1 VKNPL
6 TFDRIASSTFLLTFL
21 SLLDAHPLLAQVAS
35 DPEAPNM
42 ANAAAEVERANPSLT
57 ALSTDNAEI
66 QLDAAILDASL
77 APLANPNL
85 QEFQVLVGNLDEQTD
100 SADPAPVESSSE
112 NPLPE
117 PLNLADLGNSDPMAE
132 ITDARRFRDVFPG
145 DWAYSA
151 LSSLVE
157 RYDCLVGYPD
167 GTFRGN
173 RPLSRYEFAAGLN
186 ACLQQMER
194 ILAAGTA
201 DTVDQRDL
209 ETIQRL
215 LQDFNTELA
224 ILRGKVDGLE
234 ARVTELENT
243 QFSTTTKLFGQV
255 VVGVQGRT
263 DGTFESVL
271 SQIPDNGNEVSV
283 ITNVQLSL
291 FTQFSPNSLL
301 LTGLQAGDGNTVG
314 GNFNETFVGLAY
326 EGDTNNSLQISDL
339 SYRHLFANRVA
350 VIVGTSGINPI
361 NVFRGSNRV
370 ESAGFGPLSRFAQRN
385 PIIGIGSGS
394 AGAGF
399 DWQVSNNISL
409 QGVYTSSLAND
420 PLNGGLFGGDQTST
434 TLGLQLVGSP
444 TDDIDIAFQ
453 YLNSYSPSG
462 RLGTNVGDDLVAV
475 PTIQTSNNQ
484 NFLRAPIQTNAF
496 GVSVEWR
503 IAPTVSLGGWVG
515 YTTSDFRSGGG
526 TVDTWNWMSY
536 LNFPD
541 LLGPGNLGGLYFG
554 QPPKI
559 TSSNL
564 PTGRNIPNTFV
575 TTTQKIL
582 AGQLGDAGGQPD
594 TAYHLEAFYRWR
606 VTDNIS
612 LTPGAI
618 VIFNPGHNSNNPTIG
633 IGAVRATLTF

>member
-1 VKNPL
+1 MKNQL
-6 TFDRIASSTFLLTFL
+6 TVDKIASSTLLLTFL
-21 SLLDAHPLLAQVAS
+21 SLLDVHPLLAQVAANS
-35 DPEAPNM
+35 DPPDLTDAT
-42 ANAAAEVERANPSLT
+42 AEVEGANPAIAALSSQANTTILDSSLT
-57 ALSTDNAEI
+57 PLTNAD
-66 QLDAAILDASL
+66 LK
-77 APLANPNL
+77 
-85 QEFQVLVGNLDEQTD
+85 EFQVLVGNLGEPTIQTA
-100 SADPAPVESSSE
+100 SPQPETASE
-112 NPLPE
+112 TPSPE
-117 PLNLADLGNSDPMAE
+117 PLDIADLGDNSDPMAE
-132 ITDARRFRDVFPG
+132 MTDARRFRDVFPG

-157 RYDCLVGYPD
+157 RYDCLVGYPN

-201 DTVDQRDL
+201 DMVDQRDL

-271 SQIPDNGNEVSV
+271 SRIPDNGNEVTV
-283 ITNVQLSL
+283 INNVQLSL

-301 LTGLQAGDGNTVG
+301 LTGLQASDGTTAG
-314 GNFNETFVGLAY
+314 GNFNENFVGLGY
-326 EGDTNNSLQISDL
+326 EGGDNDNSLRVSDL

-350 VIVGTSGINPI
+350 VIVGPVGVNPV

-385 PIIGIGSGS
+385 PIISIGGGS

-409 QGVYTSSLAND
+409 QGVYTSDRAND
-420 PLNGGLFGGDQTST
+420 SFNGGLFGGDQTST

-444 TDDIDIAFQ
+444 SEDIDIAFQ

-462 RLGTNVGDDLVAV
+462 NLGTGVGDSLLVV
-475 PTIQTSNNQ
+475 PTFQNVNNQ
-484 NFLRAPIQTNAF
+484 TFLRGPIQTNAF

-503 IAPTVSLGGWVG
+503 VAPTVALGGWVG
-515 YTTSDFRSGGG
+515 YTTSDFKGGSG

-541 LLGPGNLGGLYFG
+541 LLGEGNLAGLYFG

-564 PTGRNIPNTFV
+564 PTGRNVPNTFV
-575 TTTQKIL
+575 TSTQKIL

-606 VTDNIS
+606 VTNNIS
-612 LTPGAI
+612 ITPGAI
-618 VIFNPGHNSNNPTIG
+618 VIFNPGHNANNTTIG